1 MSSVNKP
8 MAKKTG
14 SNPLPPRAVRLLRES
29 AGLAL
34 LGVALYLALILY
46 GYDRADP
53 GWSHSGETSAAGN
66 PGGLAGAWLADLLL
80 YLFGVSAWWVVLFFV
95 FLVSWIYHRIDGGI
109 FDRRPLFLSAVG
121 FIVLLTASSGLEALR
136 FYTLNITLPQT
147 PGGVLGLIISKNL
160 SQILGFTGATLAL
173 LILVAIG
180 FSLFTGLSWLRFVE
194 KLGAFVEGSGLFF
207 KRRWEDRQDR
217 RAGLASAVKRDEL
230 VEIGKKR
237 FQENPPLH
245 IEQPATVIAKSP
257 RVIKE
262 KQTPLFVD
270 LPDSPLPP
278 LHLLDE
284 PVKKDVEVLSTDT
297 LEFTSRL
304 IERKLID
311 FGVEVKVVAAYP
323 GPVITRYEIEPAIGV
338 KGNQI
343 LNLVKDLARSLSVV
357 SIRVVET
364 IPGKTSMGLE
374 IPNPKR
380 QVVRLSEI
388 SQFAGLCRHGVAVDD
403 RARQGYWRP
412 SGSCGPGQNA
422 ARSGGGHDR
431 VRKIGRHQRHDPEP
445 VVQSDA

>member
-1 MSSVNKP
+1 MSFVNKP

-14 SNPLPPRAVRLLRES
+14 STPLPPRAVRLLRES

-34 LGVALYLALILY
+34 LGVALYLALILH
-46 GYDRADP
+46 GFDRADA
-53 GWSHSGETSAAGN
+53 GWSHSGATSVTAN
-66 PGGLAGAWLADLLL
+66 PGGLAGAWLADMLL
-80 YLFGVSAWWVVLFFV
+80 YLFGISAWWMVLFFV

-109 FDRRPLFLSAVG
+109 FDRRPLFLSVAG
-121 FIVLLTASSGLEALR
+121 FFVLLAASSGLEALR
-136 FYTLNITLPQT
+136 FYTLDITLPQT
-147 PGGVLGLIISKNL
+147 PGGVLGLVISKHL
-160 SQILGFTGATLAL
+160 SQALGFTGATLAL
-173 LILVAIG
+173 LILIAIG

-194 KLGAFVEGSGLFF
+194 RLGAFVEGSGLFV
-207 KRRWEDRQDR
+207 KHRLEDWQDR
-217 RAGLASAVKRDEL
+217 RAGAVSAIKRDEL
-230 VEIGKKR
+230 VERGKKR

-278 LHLLDE
+278 LRLLDE
-284 PVKKDVEVLSTDT
+284 PMKKDVEVLSSDT

-323 GPVITRYEIEPAIGV
+323 GPVITRYEIEPAVGV

-388 SQFAGLCRHGVAVDD
+388 LSSQAYADM
-403 RARQGYWRP
+403 
-412 SGSCGPGQNA
+412 GSPLTIALGKDI
-422 ARSGGGHDR
+422 GGH
-431 VRKIGRHQRHDPEP
+431 P
-445 VVQSDA
+445 VVADLGKMPHVLVAGTTGSGK